1 MSDKVR
7 ELIEIGVI
15 TAVNTLLAEGALD
28 KFNQ

>member
-1 MSDKVR
+1 MSDKAR

-15 TAVNTLLAEGALD
+15 TVVNTLLAEGSLD